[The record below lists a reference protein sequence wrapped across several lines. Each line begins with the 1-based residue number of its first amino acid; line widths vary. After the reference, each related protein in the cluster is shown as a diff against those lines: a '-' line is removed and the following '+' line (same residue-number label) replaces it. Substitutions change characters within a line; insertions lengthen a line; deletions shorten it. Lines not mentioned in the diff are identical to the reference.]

1 MINRYIEMKNFCKKN
16 SIIIVDNIDT
26 GAGEAFNEF
35 LDCRDLV
42 VCGYRDFGGSILR

>member
-26 GAGEAFNEF
+26 GAGKAFNN
-35 LDCRDLV
+35 CRDLV
-42 VCGYRDFGGSILR
+42 VLVCGNRDFGGPIIR